1 MCRRKQSKRHS
12 GKYTDLRT
20 AYITSQ
26 IHTGDTYKIASS
38 LRVIFS
44 SSCTSFICT
53 SNKLSQVKMLQRR
66 TDCCLHLLCISETFV
81 LSACKKPL
89 IKLFILV
96 GWGRSFLSVAWPTG
110 VQLVFFFCS
119 GVSRLFGAQG
129 SPSSGS
135 LLSL

>member
-38 LRVIFS
+38 LRAIFS
-44 SSCTSFICT
+44 SSCTSK
-53 SNKLSQVKMLQRR
+53 KLSQVRMLQRR

-81 LSACKKPL
+81 LSACMSKKPL
-89 IKLFILV
+89 PYLTGQPAQYYIEYFIICMYV
-96 GWGRSFLSVAWPTG
+96 NN
-110 VQLVFFFCS
+110 
-119 GVSRLFGAQG
+119 VSSHTDFQTLYICIT
-129 SPSSGS
+129 
-135 LLSL
+135 LSLIS